1 MRMKG
6 LLFLFFFFAAS
17 ISSQDTTPK
26 EKNPSEINKAQT
38 QNLDEKSMIVVTGSR
53 REERLKD
60 SATMTE
66 VISKKRIEQ
75 TGARNLGEVLQGQL
89 GVDVVPFFGGS
100 RVRMLGMDSQY
111 VLFLVDSERIAGRL
125 DNAVDLSRFKTQNI
139 ERIEIVKGS
148 SSALYGS
155 DAMGGVINMIT
166 RETEKDQEYNLRTTY
181 GGGRKN
187 QLGTQGD
194 LHSTASVGFKKE
206 MVSANFTSGFNSSPG
221 YKLDPSSEATTG
233 NKFKDVNVGSNF
245 TINPSGKLQAKGRII
260 YNNREQ
266 SGIDVT
272 QTKAIF
278 DRDNRTNDLLSVGIL
293 QYDFGKR
300 NRVSFRGNLSRWDN
314 KFENQQRSSATAP
327 TKELT
332 SNLTSQGTIQLDY
345 ELHKDHFVSVGVES
359 FADELESDR
368 VNGRFKYRTRRSMFL
383 QDEWTFFGLKSLRFI
398 PGVRYDEDSIFGNK
412 STPKFAMRYDIHKNL
427 IFRASY
433 GRGFRPPSFQDLFL
447 RFENPGVG
455 YVVEGNANLRP
466 EKSITLNSDLEYTPY
481 KWVTF
486 SFSLFK
492 NDLYDLLQY
501 KLLNSNRGELTS
513 FQLTNIARA
522 YTRGGEGAASFRFYK
537 KYQLE
542 IGYNHTDTRDLTNDR
557 PLDGRPLHTGILN
570 FTYTSP
576 YGLELFIRGKRVDK
590 RPYYRDTNQFTN
602 TGILSTDNPER
613 QAGLDYAKPYTLLNI
628 RIEQTMSE
636 NFSVF
641 AGAENLL
648 DAYEERFNPTRPKF
662 FYTGFNAKF

>member
-1 MRMKG
+1 MRG
-6 LLFLFFFFAAS
+6 LLYLFFFFATS
-17 ISSQDTTPK
+17 ILSQDTTPK
-26 EKNPSEINKAQT
+26 EKNPSEINKSQS

-66 VISKKRIEQ
+66 VISKRRIEQ

-332 SNLTSQGTIQLDY
+332 SNLSSQGTIQLDY
-345 ELHKDHFVSVGVES
+345 EVHKDHLVSVGVES

-383 QDEWTFFGLKSLRFI
+383 QDEWTFFGLKTLRFI

-455 YVVEGNANLRP
+455 YVVEGNVNLRP

-486 SFSLFK
+486 SLSLFR

-576 YGLELFIRGKRVDK
+576 FGLELFIRGKRVDK

-636 NFSVF
+636 NFSIF